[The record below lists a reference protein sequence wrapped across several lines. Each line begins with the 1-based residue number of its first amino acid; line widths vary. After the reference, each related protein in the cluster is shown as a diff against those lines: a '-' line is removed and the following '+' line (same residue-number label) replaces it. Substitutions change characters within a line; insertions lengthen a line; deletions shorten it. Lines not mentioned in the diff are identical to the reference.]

1 MKPIQAVLVAHTH
14 WDREWYLSFQQ
25 FRARL
30 VGVVDYV
37 IELLERDE
45 RFTSFTL
52 DGQSV
57 ILEDY
62 LEIRPENQARL
73 RALVGAGRLVVGP
86 WYVLPDEFLTSEE
99 AILRNL
105 LLGQVIARRFG
116 HSMDVGHV
124 PDPFGHI
131 GQLPQILRGF
141 GIESAMFSRGMGDEG
156 ETLGA
161 EFRWRGPDGSEVL
174 GLWLTEHYGSFA
186 PQGSF
191 NPWESDERFSAQAAG
206 STGRRE
212 GEPGSE
218 SVTGGADADLGFA
231 KDLIA
236 RLAAR
241 SRTGVVL
248 LMAGSD
254 HLAPRADLPAMV
266 ESIHCDLGS
275 AADLVIGS
283 LEDYVRR
290 VAARLKSFQ
299 IKLAAH
305 DGEFRG
311 SRYQNMLSSVLSAR
325 MGLKQA
331 NHLTDNLITRYA
343 EPLAC
348 AAWLLGGDD
357 YPTGLLR
364 AAWKPYLH
372 NQAHDSIC
380 GCSTDQV
387 AMEME
392 ARYAQV
398 QDIAAA
404 VSSESMASIA
414 RMVDTRA
421 VVLCTGAEALP
432 LLVFNPNPWTCD
444 CVVEACVPVGE
455 GIEAGSG
462 FAVRNWNGEYLADAQ
477 TNGEYPCEAS
487 RSGPPAIL
495 HDRVLRGEPH
505 VDLCFPAE
513 ALPPMGF
520 RVYFV
525 SPRGCSRSDQ
535 YTPHVHVGDSMLEN
549 DWLSVLVSDSGT
561 VDVRDRRT
569 GRVYRGLNVF
579 EDSGDIGD
587 EYDYCPALDPP
598 VLSGGGR
605 ASVRVARAGPHVGT
619 LRVQIPFEI
628 PVGADRGSRRRVPD
642 TTTMDLATYVTL
654 TSASPYVAF
663 RTEIVNTARDHRLR
677 ALFPTGVKTDCVHA
691 QAQFDVVRRQVAPPE
706 PRPEW
711 FQAPAPIW
719 PFQGFVDASDGRA
732 GMAVVT
738 RGLPECECLTD
749 GDGSVVLAV
758 TLLRCVEWLS
768 RDDLTTR
775 RGHAG
780 PPVHTPGAQCQGNH
794 VFEYAIVPHSDTW
807 VAGRVAQIARGY
819 LSLPVCFAASVH
831 PGHISDDMSLLELA
845 DGPALITAVKKAEAG
860 DALVVRLHNPTS
872 DEADAILTSRVPL
885 ANAGTARLDET
896 PCEGLQI
903 EHGPYPAANSDAA
916 GEPDRCRIRIRLG
929 AKQIATVLLYPAAD
943 TLG

>member
-45 RFTSFTL
+45 RFVSFTL

-73 RALVGAGRLVVGP
+73 RALVGAGRLVAGP

-105 LLGQVIARRFG
+105 LLGQAIARRFG
-116 HSMDVGHV
+116 HSMDVGYV

-161 EFRWRGPDGSEVL
+161 EFRWRAPDGSAVL

-186 PQGSF
+186 PRGSF
-191 NPWESDERFSAQAAG
+191 NPWESDGRFSAQG
-206 STGRRE
+206 SGCGGCRE
-212 GEPGSE
+212 GK
-218 SVTGGADADLGFA
+218 TGGADADLGFA

-266 ESIHCDLGS
+266 ESLRCDLGS
-275 AADLVIGS
+275 AVDLVIGS

-290 VAARLKSFQ
+290 VAARLKSFG
-299 IKLAAH
+299 IRLAAH

-311 SRYQNMLSSVLSAR
+311 SRYQNILSSVLSAR

-414 RMVDTRA
+414 RMVDTRTA
-421 VVLCTGAEALP
+421 TEATTADTLP
-432 LLVFNPNPWTCD
+432 LLVFNPNPWPCD
-444 CVVEACVPVGE
+444 CVVDARVPVGG
-455 GIEAGSG
+455 GIEEGAD
-462 FAVRNWNGEYLADAQ
+462 FAVRGWNGEYLADAQ
-477 TNGEYPCEAS
+477 TNGEYPCEAT
-487 RSGPPAIL
+487 RSGPPAVL
-495 HDRVLRGEPH
+495 PDQVLRGEPH
-505 VDLCFPAE
+505 VNLCFHAE

-520 RVYFV
+520 RVYFI
-525 SPRGCSRSDQ
+525 SPSGNGRSGQDM
-535 YTPHVHVGDSMLEN
+535 PHVHVSHGMLEN

-569 GRVYRGLNVF
+569 GLAYQGLNVF

-587 EYDYCPALDPP
+587 EYDYCPVLDQPA
-598 VLSGGGR
+598 LSGAGR
-605 ASVRVARAGPHVGT
+605 ASVRIARAGPHVGT
-619 LRVQIPFEI
+619 LRVQIPFDI
-628 PVGADRGSRRRVPD
+628 PVGADHSSRRRVPD
-642 TTTMDLATYVTL
+642 TTTVDLVTYVTL

-677 ALFPTGVKTDCVHA
+677 ALFPTGVKTDCVYA
-691 QAQFDVVRRQVAPPE
+691 QAQLDVVRRQVAPPE

-711 FQAPAPIW
+711 IQAPALLW
-719 PFQGFVDASDGRA
+719 PFQGFVDASDRRA
-732 GMAVVT
+732 GLAVVT
-738 RGLPECECLTD
+738 RGLPECECFTD
-749 GDGSVVLAV
+749 KDGGVVLAV

-780 PPVHTPGAQCQGNH
+780 PPVHTPGAQCQGSH
-794 VFEYAIVPHSDTW
+794 VFEYAVVPHSGTW
-807 VAGRVAQIARGY
+807 VAGRMAQIAREY
-819 LSLPVCFAASVH
+819 LSPPVCFAASVH
-831 PGHISDDMSLLELA
+831 PGGISENVSLLELA
-845 DGPALITAVKKAEAG
+845 NGPALITAVKKAEAE

-885 ANAGTARLDET
+885 ASAVMARLDET
-896 PCEGLQI
+896 PGESLQI
-903 EHGPYPAANSDAA
+903 ERGPCAVSGPDATGKPAQ
-916 GEPDRCRIRIRLG
+916 CRIGIRLRP
-929 AKQIATVLLYPAAD
+929 KQIATVLLYPA
-943 TLG
+943 TGTRG

>member
-1 MKPIQAVLVAHTH
+1 MKPIEAVLVAHTH
-14 WDREWYLSFQQ
+14 WDREWYLPFQQ

-57 ILEDY
+57 VVEDY

-73 RALVGAGRLVVGP
+73 RALVRAGRLLIGP

-105 LLGQVIARRFG
+105 LLGQAIARQFG
-116 HSMDVGHV
+116 RSMDVGYV

-161 EFRWRGPDGSEVL
+161 EFRWRAPDGNEVL

-186 PQGSF
+186 PRGCF
-191 NPWESDERFSAQAAG
+191 NPWDSDERFSAQG
-206 STGRRE
+206 SRYGGRRE
-212 GEPGSE
+212 GKA
-218 SVTGGADADLGFA
+218 GGADADLGFA
-231 KDLIA
+231 QDLIA

-241 SRTGVVL
+241 SGTGVVV

-254 HLAPRADLPAMV
+254 HLAPRADLPAMA
-266 ESIHCDLGS
+266 ESLQHGLGS
-275 AADLVIGS
+275 VVDLVIGS

-290 VAARLKSFQ
+290 VAARLTSFGIQ
-299 IKLAAH
+299 LAAH

-311 SRYQNMLSSVLSAR
+311 SRYQNILPSVLSAR
-325 MGLKQA
+325 VGLKQA

-343 EPLAC
+343 EPLAS
-348 AAWLLGGDD
+348 AAWLIGGND

-392 ARYAQV
+392 ARYVQA
-398 QDIAAA
+398 QDIATA
-404 VSSESMASIA
+404 VASESLASIA
-414 RMVDTRA
+414 RRVNTHA
-421 VVLCTGAEALP
+421 GAEASTADTLP
-432 LLVFNPNPWTCD
+432 LLVFNPNPWPCD
-444 CVVEACVPVGE
+444 SIVDARVPVGE
-455 GIEAGSG
+455 GIEQGAG
-462 FAVRNWNGEYLADAQ
+462 FAVRGWNGEYLADAQ
-477 TNGEYPCEAS
+477 TGGEYPCEAAQ
-487 RSGPPAIL
+487 SGPPAIL
-495 HDRVLRGEPH
+495 PDQVLRGEPH
-505 VDLCFPAE
+505 VNLCFPAE

-525 SPRGCSRSDQ
+525 SPRRDGRSDQ
-535 YTPHVHVGDSMLEN
+535 DTPHVQVSDGMLEN
-549 DWLSVLVSDSGT
+549 DRLSVSVSDSGS
-561 VDVRDRRT
+561 VDVHDKRI
-569 GRVYRGLNVF
+569 GRVYRGLNAF

-587 EYDYCPALDPP
+587 EYDYSPALDLP
-598 VLSGGGR
+598 VLSGGTR
-605 ASVRVARAGPHVGT
+605 ASVRVVRAGPHVGT

-628 PVGADRGSRRRVPD
+628 PVGADYRGRRRFADATRVD
-642 TTTMDLATYVTL
+642 VVTYVTL
-654 TSASPYVAF
+654 TSVSPYVAF

-677 ALFPTGVKTDCVHA
+677 ALFATSVRTDCVYA

-711 FQAPAPIW
+711 LQAPAPIW

-732 GMAVVT
+732 GIAVVT

-749 GDGSVVLAV
+749 EDGSVVLAV

-775 RGHAG
+775 GGHAG
-780 PPVHTPGAQCQGNH
+780 PPVHTPGAQCQGSH
-794 VFEYAIVPHSDTW
+794 VFEYAVVPHLGTW
-807 VAGRVAQIARGY
+807 AAGRMAQIAREY
-819 LSLPVCFAASVH
+819 LSPPVCFAASVH
-831 PGHISDDMSLLELA
+831 PGDISEDVSLLELA
-845 DGPALITAVKKAEAG
+845 NGPALITAVKRAEAD
-860 DALVVRLHNPTS
+860 DALVVRLHNPTP
-872 DEADAILTSRVPL
+872 DEADATLISRVPL
-885 ANAGTARLDET
+885 GNAVMARLDET
-896 PCEGLQI
+896 PGESLQI
-903 EHGPYPAANSDAA
+903 ERGPYAVASPGAA
-916 GEPDRCRIRIRLG
+916 GKPAQCRIGIRLRP
-929 AKQIATVLLYPAAD
+929 KQIATVLLYPATD
-943 TLG
+943 TPG

>member
-1 MKPIQAVLVAHTH
+1 MKPIEAVLVAHTH
-14 WDREWYLSFQQ
+14 WDREWYLPFQQ

-57 ILEDY
+57 AGEDY

-73 RALVGAGRLVVGP
+73 RALAGAGRLLVGP

-105 LLGQVIARRFG
+105 LHGQAIARQLG
-116 HSMDVGHV
+116 HSMDVGYV

-161 EFRWRGPDGSEVL
+161 EFRWRAPDGSEVL

-186 PQGSF
+186 PRGSF
-191 NPWESDERFSAQAAG
+191 NPWDSDGRFRAQG
-206 STGRRE
+206 SGCGGCRE
-212 GEPGSE
+212 GK
-218 SVTGGADADLGFA
+218 TDGADADLTFT

-236 RLAAR
+236 RLATR

-266 ESIHCDLGS
+266 ESIHRDLGPEV
-275 AADLVIGS
+275 DLMIGN

-290 VAARLKSFQ
+290 VATRVKSFGIQ
-299 IKLAAH
+299 LAAH
-305 DGEFRG
+305 EGEFRG
-311 SRYQNMLSSVLSAR
+311 SRYQNILPSVLSAR
-325 MGLKQA
+325 VGLKQS
-331 NHLTDNLITRYA
+331 NHLADNLITRYA
-343 EPLAC
+343 EPLAS
-348 AAWLLGGDD
+348 AAWLIGGND

-387 AMEME
+387 AMEMQ
-392 ARYAQV
+392 ARYVQV
-398 QDIAAA
+398 QDIATA
-404 VSSESMASIA
+404 VALEGMASIA
-414 RMVDTRA
+414 RMVDTRTG
-421 VVLCTGAEALP
+421 VLSTSEEALP
-432 LLVFNPNPWTCD
+432 LLVFNPNPWPCD
-444 CVVEACVPVGE
+444 CVVDARVLVGGGVE
-455 GIEAGSG
+455 EDAG
-462 FAVRNWNGEYLADAQ
+462 FAVRGWNGEYQADAQ
-477 TNGEYPCEAS
+477 TEGEYPCEAGQ
-487 RSGPPAIL
+487 SGSPTVLP
-495 HDRVLRGEPH
+495 DQVLRGEPH
-505 VDLCFPAE
+505 VNVHFPAE
-513 ALPPMGF
+513 ALPPLGF

-525 SPRGCSRSDQ
+525 SPRGDGRSDRD
-535 YTPHVHVGDSMLEN
+535 TPHVRVDNGMLEN
-549 DWLSVLVSDSGT
+549 DWLSVSVSDSGS
-561 VDVRDRRT
+561 VDVHDKRI
-569 GRVYRGLNVF
+569 GRVYRGLNAF

-598 VLSGGGR
+598 VLSGDR
-605 ASVRVARAGPHVGT
+605 CASVRVARAGPHVGT
-619 LRVQIPFEI
+619 LRVQIPLEI
-628 PVGADRGSRRRVPD
+628 PVGADYRSRRRLPD
-642 TTTMDLATYVTL
+642 TTRADIVTYVTL
-654 TSASPYVAF
+654 TSVSPYVAF
-663 RTEIVNTARDHRLR
+663 RTEIVNTERDHRLR
-677 ALFPTGVKTDCVHA
+677 GLFPTGVKTDYVYA

-711 FQAPAPIW
+711 IQAPAPIW
-719 PFQGFVDASDGRA
+719 PAQGFVDVSDGQA
-732 GMAVVT
+732 GMAVIT
-738 RGLPECECLTD
+738 RGLPEYECLTD
-749 GDGSVVLAV
+749 KDGSVVLAV

-780 PPVHTPGAQCQGNH
+780 PPVHTPGAQCQGSH
-794 VFEYAIVPHSDTW
+794 VFEYAVVPHLGTW
-807 VAGRVAQIARGY
+807 VAGRIAQIAREY
-819 LSLPVCFAASVH
+819 LSPPVCFAASVH
-831 PGHISDDMSLLELA
+831 PGDISEDVPLLELA
-845 DGPALITAVKKAEAG
+845 NGPALITAVKRAEAD
-860 DALVVRLHNPTS
+860 DALVVRLHNPTP
-872 DEADAILTSRVPL
+872 DEADATLTSRVPL
-885 ANAGTARLDET
+885 ANAVMARLDET
-896 PCEGLQI
+896 PGESLQI
-903 EHGPYPAANSDAA
+903 ERGPRAVSDADAA
-916 GEPDRCRIRIRLG
+916 GKPAQCRIGIRLRP
-929 AKQIATVLLYPAAD
+929 KQIATVLLYPAAG
-943 TLG
+943 TRG

>member
-1 MKPIQAVLVAHTH
+1 MKPVEAVLVAHTH
-14 WDREWYLSFQQ
+14 WDREWYLPFQQ

-30 VGVVDYV
+30 VGIVDYM

-45 RFTSFTL
+45 RFASFTL

-73 RALVGAGRLVVGP
+73 MALVRAGRLLVGP
-86 WYVLPDEFLTSEE
+86 WYVLPDEFLTTEE
-99 AILRNL
+99 AMVRNL
-105 LLGQVIARRFG
+105 LLGQAIARRFG
-116 HSMDVGHV
+116 HSMDVGYV

-161 EFRWRGPDGSEVL
+161 EFRWRAPDGSAVL

-186 PQGSF
+186 PRGSF
-191 NPWESDERFSAQAAG
+191 NPWESDGRFSAQG
-206 STGRRE
+206 SGCGGCRE
-212 GEPGSE
+212 GK
-218 SVTGGADADLGFA
+218 TGGADADLGFA

-266 ESIHCDLGS
+266 ESLRCDLGS
-275 AADLVIGS
+275 AVDLVIGS

-290 VAARLKSFQ
+290 VAARLKSFG
-299 IKLAAH
+299 IRLAAH

-414 RMVDTRA
+414 RMVDTRTA
-421 VVLCTGAEALP
+421 TEATTADTLP
-432 LLVFNPNPWTCD
+432 LLVFNPNPWPCD
-444 CVVEACVPVGE
+444 CVVDARVPVGG
-455 GIEAGSG
+455 GIEEGAD
-462 FAVRNWNGEYLADAQ
+462 FAVRGWNGEYLADAQ
-477 TNGEYPCEAS
+477 TNGEYPCEAAQ
-487 RSGPPAIL
+487 SGPPAIL
-495 HDRVLRGEPH
+495 PDQVLRGEPH
-505 VDLCFPAE
+505 VNLCFPAE

-525 SPRGCSRSDQ
+525 SPRGHGPSAREASRVRVSDS
-535 YTPHVHVGDSMLEN
+535 TLEN
-549 DWLSVLVSDSGT
+549 DWLSVSVSDSGT
-561 VDVRDRRT
+561 VDVHDRRT
-569 GRVYRGLNVF
+569 GRVYRGLNVL
-579 EDSGDIGD
+579 EDSGDLGD
-587 EYDYCPALDPP
+587 EYDYCPALDSP
-598 VLSGGGR
+598 VLSGDRRGR
-605 ASVRVARAGPHVGT
+605 ATVRVACAGPHVGT
-619 LRVQIPFEI
+619 LRVHVPFEI
-628 PVGADRGSRRRVPD
+628 PVGADHCSRRRLSDATRVD
-642 TTTMDLATYVTL
+642 AVTYVTL

-663 RTEIVNTARDHRLR
+663 RAEIANTARDHRLR
-677 ALFPTGVKTDCVHA
+677 ALFPTGVKTDYVYA
-691 QAQFDVVRRQVAPPE
+691 QAQFDVVRRDVAPPE

-732 GMAVVT
+732 GIAVVT

-749 GDGSVVLAV
+749 EDGGVVLAV

-775 RGHAG
+775 HGHAG
-780 PPVHTPGAQCQGNH
+780 PPVHTPGAQCQGSH
-794 VFEYAIVPHSDTW
+794 VFEYAVVPHSGTW
-807 VAGRVAQIARGY
+807 VAGRLPQISREY
-819 LSLPVCFAASVH
+819 LSPPVCFAASVH
-831 PGHISDDMSLLELA
+831 PGGISEDVSLLELA
-845 DGPALITAVKKAEAG
+845 NGPALITAVKKAEAG

-872 DEADAILTSRVPL
+872 DEADATLLSGVSV
-885 ANAGTARLDET
+885 ASAVMARLDET
-896 PCEGLQI
+896 PGESLQV
-903 EHGPYPAANSDAA
+903 EHGPYPAANPDAA
-916 GEPDRCRIRIRLG
+916 GEPDRCRVRIRLG
-929 AKQIATVLLYPAAD
+929 PKQIVTVLLYPATD